1 MTDVSHITQLGGVK
15 QEIQDLKSG
24 YESSMNQ
31 VKVSIDDIFGEI
43 NLQLKDIK
51 ENFAC
56 TVNDIVTESIL
67 KVKDFIIKALK
78 EENIRFKKM
87 WKP

>member
-15 QEIQDLKSG
+15 QEIQDFKSG

-67 KVKDFIIKALK
+67 KVKDFIITALK

-87 WKP
+87 

>member
-15 QEIQDLKSG
+15 QEIQDFKSG

-78 EENIRFKKM
+78 EENIRFEKM
-87 WKP
+87 

>member
-78 EENIRFKKM
+78 EENIRFEKM
-87 WKP
+87 

>member
-15 QEIQDLKSG
+15 QEIQDFKSG

-87 WKP
+87 

>member
-87 WKP
+87 